1 MIDGVDR
8 SGYSDIMQGFENK
21 LGELIVE
28 EAQKWSDQSGL
39 KKIEVYMVLENIL
52 AIMKDQI
59 RNERN
64 KNKS

>member
-28 EAQKWSDQSGL
+28 EAQNG
-39 KKIEVYMVLENIL
+39 
-52 AIMKDQI
+52 QI
-59 RNERN
+59 
-64 KNKS
+64 KVA

>member
-8 SGYSDIMQGFENK
+8 SGYNDIMQGFENK

-39 KKIEVYMVLENIL
+39 KKIEVFMVLENIL

-64 KNKS
+64 QNK